1 MICLRSIG
9 PLTFDPK
16 IRMNKLLATQTTTTS
31 SIRFPSL
38 RRRRTRNCRWQSN
51 EMPRRQN
58 ESGLLQRLKNEP
70 LTGLCLRFPRAVRS
84 LWEAKTIN
92 AIVLVLFSDTNLKL
106 ARFPSLAA
114 TRRGFTFYVADPLS
128 SIHPPPHMRYDVVGE
143 FTLTIRQV
151 ASWCV
156 TVGSGSVCDEKRVT

>member
-1 MICLRSIG
+1 MICVRSIG
-9 PLTFDPK
+9 PLTFDQK
-16 IRMNKLLATQTTTTS
+16 IMMNKLLATQTTTTS
-31 SIRFPSL
+31 SIRFSSL

-106 ARFPSLAA
+106 AYLSARSVAAA
-114 TRRGFTFYVADPLS
+114 TFTFYVAD
-128 SIHPPPHMRYDVVGE
+128 HPSC
-143 FTLTIRQV
+143 I
-151 ASWCV
+151 
-156 TVGSGSVCDEKRVT
+156 

>member
-1 MICLRSIG
+1 MICVRSIG

-31 SIRFPSL
+31 SIRFSSL

-84 LWEAKTIN
+84 LWEATNYKCDCTGAVFRHEFETRSLPHSLGRHGNLYLLCLPRRSRGEGGSLIPS
-92 AIVLVLFSDTNLKL
+92 APFTNL
-106 ARFPSLAA
+106 
-114 TRRGFTFYVADPLS
+114 Y
-128 SIHPPPHMRYDVVGE
+128 
-143 FTLTIRQV
+143 
-151 ASWCV
+151 
-156 TVGSGSVCDEKRVT
+156 